1 MPIVEFNRQKKL
13 ITALG
18 LFVLALLVFSVSG
31 NRIWAKSPH
40 ADDRQ
45 SISAICD
52 QAASR
57 AAAESGVPIDVLRAI
72 TRTETGRGGKTGLEP
87 WPWTVNMEGAGKWFE
102 TEAEAKA
109 YVENH
114 FQRGARSFDVGCFQI
129 NYRWH
134 HQAFE
139 SLNDMFDPYTNAR
152 YAAKFL
158 QDLHTEFGSWTKAAG
173 AFHSRTPK
181 YADRYVARF
190 SKIRTNLA
198 PMTVVASLPERRV
211 TTFSA
216 PRPLVAGRRATAL
229 ISAPSGATSAALGSL
244 VPLSGGTGQALIAI
258 R

>member
-1 MPIVEFNRQKKL
+1 MPIIKFYRQKVPV
-13 ITALG
+13 TALG
-18 LFVLALLVFSVSG
+18 LCCLGLLLAFYG
-31 NRIWAKSPH
+31 NGGWAKSARSEDPQ
-40 ADDRQ
+40 R
-45 SISAICD
+45 ISAICD
-52 QAASR
+52 HAASR
-57 AAAESGVPIDVLRAI
+57 AAAESNVPIDVLRAI
-72 TRTETGRGGKTGLEP
+72 TRTETGRGGKSGLEP

-109 YVENH
+109 YVEAH

-139 SLNDMFDPYTNAR
+139 SLNDMFDPMTNAR

-158 QDLHTEFGSWTKAAG
+158 QDLYKEFGSWTKAAG

-190 SKIRTNLA
+190 NRIRSDLT

-216 PRPLVAGRRATAL
+216 PRPLIAGRRTTAL

-244 VPLSGGTGQALIAI
+244 VPLSGGSGQALIAI

>member
-1 MPIVEFNRQKKL
+1 MPIIKFYRQKVPV
-13 ITALG
+13 TALG
-18 LFVLALLVFSVSG
+18 LCCLGLLLAFYG
-31 NRIWAKSPH
+31 NGGWAKSARSEDPQ
-40 ADDRQ
+40 R
-45 SISAICD
+45 ISAICD
-52 QAASR
+52 HAASR
-57 AAAESGVPIDVLRAI
+57 AAAESNVPIDVLRAI
-72 TRTETGRGGKTGLEP
+72 TRTETGRGGKSGLEP

-109 YVENH
+109 YVEAH

-139 SLNDMFDPYTNAR
+139 SLNDMFDPMTNAR

-158 QDLHTEFGSWTKAAG
+158 QDLHKEFGSWTKAAG

-190 SKIRTNLA
+190 NRIRSDLT

-216 PRPLVAGRRATAL
+216 PRPLIAGRRTTAL

-244 VPLSGGTGQALIAI
+244 VPLSGGSGQALIAI

>member
-1 MPIVEFNRQKKL
+1 MPIIKFYRQKMP

-18 LFVLALLVFSVSG
+18 LCCLGLLMAFYG
-31 NRIWAKSPH
+31 NGGWAKSARSEDPQ
-40 ADDRQ
+40 R
-45 SISAICD
+45 ISAICD
-52 QAASR
+52 HAASR
-57 AAAESGVPIDVLRAI
+57 AAAESNVPIDVLRAI
-72 TRTETGRGGKTGLEP
+72 TRTETGRGGKSGLEP
-87 WPWTVNMEGAGKWFE
+87 WPWTVNMEGAGKWFKTE
-102 TEAEAKA
+102 TEAKA
-109 YVENH
+109 YVEAH

-139 SLNDMFDPYTNAR
+139 SLNDMFDPMTNAR

-158 QDLHTEFGSWTKAAG
+158 QDLYKEFGSWTKAAG

-190 SKIRTNLA
+190 NRIRSDLT

-216 PRPLVAGRRATAL
+216 PRPLIAGRRTTAL

-244 VPLSGGTGQALIAI
+244 VPLSGRSGQALIAI

>member
-1 MPIVEFNRQKKL
+1 MPLE
-13 ITALG
+13 
-18 LFVLALLVFSVSG
+18 
-31 NRIWAKSPH
+31 
-40 ADDRQ
+40 
-45 SISAICD
+45 
-52 QAASR
+52 
-57 AAAESGVPIDVLRAI
+57 VLRAI
-72 TRTETGRGGKTGLEP
+72 TRTETGRGGKSGLEP

-109 YVENH
+109 YVEKH

-139 SLNDMFDPYTNAR
+139 SLNDMFDPVTNAR

-158 QDLHTEFGSWTKAAG
+158 QDLHGEFGSWTKAAG

-190 SKIRTNLA
+190 TRIRDDLT
-198 PMTVVASLPERRV
+198 PMTAVASLPERRV

-216 PRPLVAGRRATAL
+216 PRPLVAGRRTTAL

-244 VPLSGGTGQALIAI
+244 VPLSGGSGQALIAI